1 MSASARRLS
10 KADVTFD
17 IAPNAGIQNTGGMTS
32 ATRIKPLTSP
42 VWHLEI
48 PQWALIKPIPL
59 WRGLFLGAAD
69 SRR

>member
-1 MSASARRLS
+1 
-10 KADVTFD
+10 
-17 IAPNAGIQNTGGMTS
+17 MTS